1 MEHREYIHEEIDL
14 QKYWLVL
21 KRRWLPATGVF
32 AAVTLLVALSVLRK
46 DPTYEARGKVLFK
59 SSSAP
64 SLVGLTE
71 DPRGQLKSL
80 SQLSSPS
87 ATQAQIIRSVP
98 VAEEAVKSLKLKN
111 TSGGDLDP
119 QAVANRLNVKEITGT
134 DVIQVSY
141 VDTDPRRAADVIN
154 QVFKAYIQTN
164 IQSNRAEAVAVRK
177 FIEDQLPK
185 VEDAVSQAEANLRDF
200 KETNKIIFLQEES
213 IKAVETLSK
222 LGDSITE
229 AQAQLA
235 EVTARV
241 STLRGQIGL
250 NPAQATDVSTLSQ
263 SLGVQ
268 EALKELQKAQS
279 ELAVE
284 RTRYQPTHPKVASL
298 QRRVDSLNALLQ
310 TRVQEVLNSQRSV
323 SIGELQAGD
332 LKRAQIAEYLQTE
345 VQRQGLLQ
353 RVRLLSTAQTSYQ
366 NRASVLPSLE
376 KTQRELER
384 QLEAAQTTYT
394 TLLKKGEEARV
405 AESQNVGNATIVES
419 AVAPTSPTES
429 RQNLYLGAGGVVG
442 LLLGVAV
449 AFLLDLVD
457 RSVKTVRETKDLF
470 GYPLLGIIPTFSSSG
485 KVFPNGS
492 DSDRNVPRIIARD
505 IPNSQIQ
512 AAYQMLQANLRFV
525 SSDHKLKT
533 VVLTSSV
540 ASEGKSEVAAN
551 LAVAMAQAGHR
562 VLLVDANMRYPSQHS
577 AWGLTNSVGLSN
589 VIVGQ
594 VGFSDAVN
602 EVMHNLHVLPAG
614 VIPPNPV
621 ALLDSKR
628 MALLVEESNTL
639 YDFVIIDTPPVVGS
653 ADALVLGRMAD
664 GILLTVRP
672 RVVDSARAK
681 AAKGLLTQSG
691 QKVLGIVVNG
701 VDVRNEPDSYF
712 YYTQESVAEQL
723 LPGETDRAS
732 LPSKASLR

>member
-1 MEHREYIHEEIDL
+1 MEPREYVHEEIDL

-32 AAVTLLVALSVLRK
+32 ATVFLLVALSVLRK
-46 DPTYEARGKVLFK
+46 DPTYEAKGKILFK

-64 SLVGLTE
+64 LLVGLE

-87 ATQAQIIRSVP
+87 ATQAQIIRSLP
-98 VAEEAVKSLKLKN
+98 VAEEAVKTLKSKN
-111 TSGGDLDP
+111 AVSSSLDP
-119 QAVANRLNVKEITGT
+119 QAVANRLTVKEITGT
-134 DVIQVSY
+134 DVIQIAY
-141 VDTDPRRAADVIN
+141 VDNDPKQAADVIN
-154 QVFKAYIQTN
+154 QVLKAYLQSN

-177 FIEDQLPK
+177 FIENQLPK
-185 VEDAVSQAEANLRDF
+185 VEEAVSQAEANLRDF
-200 KETNKIIFLQEES
+200 KERNRIIVLQEES

-250 NPAQATDVSTLSQ
+250 DPAQATDVSTLSQ
-263 SLGVQ
+263 SPGVQ
-268 EALKELQKAQS
+268 EALKELQKAQT
-279 ELAVE
+279 EFAVE

-310 TRVQEVLNSQRSV
+310 MRVQEVLNSQRSI

-332 LKRAQIAEYLQTE
+332 LKRAQIAEYLQAE

-353 RVRLLSTAQTSYQ
+353 RVRLLSNAQTSYQ
-366 NRASVLPSLE
+366 NRAVVLPSLE

-394 TLLKKGEEARV
+394 TLLKKREEARV
-405 AESQNVGNATIVES
+405 AESQNVGNATIVEA
-419 AVAPTSPTES
+419 AVPPRNPTDS
-429 RQNLYLGAGGVVG
+429 RQNLYLAAGGIVG

-470 GYPLLGIIPTFSSSG
+470 GYPLLGIIPAFSSSG
-485 KVFPNGS
+485 KLFLTGS
-492 DSDRNVPRIIARD
+492 DIDRNVPRIIARD

-525 SSDHKLKT
+525 SSDHELKT
-533 VVLTSSV
+533 IVLTSSV
-540 ASEGKSEVAAN
+540 AGEGKSEVAAN

-562 VLLVDANMRYPSQHS
+562 VLLVDANMRYPSQHT
-577 AWGLTNSVGLSN
+577 AWGLTNSIGLSN

-594 VGFSDAVN
+594 ASFSDTVN

-614 VIPPNPV
+614 VVPPNPV

-628 MALLVEESNTL
+628 MALLVEEFTTL
-639 YDFVIIDTPPVVGS
+639 YDFVIIDTPPIVGS
-653 ADALVLGRMAD
+653 ADALVLGRMSD

-681 AAKGLLTQSG
+681 AAKGLLAQSG
-691 QKVLGIVVNG
+691 QNVLGIVANG
-701 VDVRNEPDSYF
+701 VDVKNEPDSYF
-712 YYTQESVAEQL
+712 YYTQEAVTEL
-723 LPGETDRAS
+723 LPSEADKPT
-732 LPSKASLR
+732 LPSKAGFR